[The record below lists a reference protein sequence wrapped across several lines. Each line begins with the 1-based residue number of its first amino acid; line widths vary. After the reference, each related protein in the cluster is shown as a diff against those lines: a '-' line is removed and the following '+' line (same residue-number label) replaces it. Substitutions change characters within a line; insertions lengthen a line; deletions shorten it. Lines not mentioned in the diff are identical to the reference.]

1 MANDPSSKPSFS
13 AGLKW
18 RAAFQVVSGIICVAA
33 VVVMVNYL
41 AGHYFVRFQLSA
53 RTRAELSPRT
63 LSLIKSLTNEV
74 NIILFYNRDDA
85 LYTTVSALL
94 KEYHLNNPKIS
105 VRTVDYTRDAAEA
118 EKVKMQYT
126 LPSSLLVT
134 HEKNWVIFDCEGR
147 KIVFPGNG
155 LAAYSYE
162 QKRNTNE
169 IEYVHKLVGFK
180 GEVTFTSALL
190 AVSNPKPLKAYFLQ
204 GHDEAN
210 PADEKDDA
218 GFGKFTI
225 LLQQNYI
232 LPQLLS
238 LAGTNSVPQD
248 CNLLIIAGP
257 TIAITNEELAK
268 ISQYLTDGG
277 RLFVLFNYY
286 SLNRPIGLEKVLATW
301 GVSVGNYII
310 KDPKNTSGGA
320 DVSVKHFS
328 KHPAV
333 NSLIKDSQLQLIYP
347 RAIGAID
354 ANPQVADAPKV
365 EEIAFSG
372 PQSVEMNNP
381 VAKPHSFPLM
391 VAVEKGNVKGVVT
404 ERGMTRLLV
413 VGDSLF
419 LDNQIIESPAH
430 RDFASYAVN
439 WLLDRTILLQ
449 GLGPRPVTE
458 YRVIMT
464 TSQMT
469 TVQWILLGAMPGAVL
484 LFGGLVWLR
493 RRK

>member
-1 MANDPSSKPSFS
+1 
-13 AGLKW
+13 
-18 RAAFQVVSGIICVAA
+18 
-33 VVVMVNYL
+33 
-41 AGHYFVRFQLSA
+41 
-53 RTRAELSPRT
+53 
-63 LSLIKSLTNEV
+63 
-74 NIILFYNRDDA
+74 
-85 LYTTVSALL
+85 
-94 KEYHLNNPKIS
+94 
-105 VRTVDYTRDAAEA
+105 
-118 EKVKMQYT
+118 
-126 LPSSLLVT
+126 
-134 HEKNWVIFDCEGR
+134 
-147 KIVFPGNG
+147 
-155 LAAYSYE
+155 
-162 QKRNTNE
+162 
-169 IEYVHKLVGFK
+169 VGFK
-180 GEVTFTSALL
+180 GEMAFTAMLL

-204 GHDEAN
+204 GHGEAD
-210 PADEKDDA
+210 PTDEKEQT
-218 GFGKFTI
+218 GFAKFASMV
-225 LLQQNYI
+225 QQNYI
-232 LPQLLS
+232 QPQLLS

-257 TIAITNEELAK
+257 TTAMTNEELAK

-277 RLFVLFNYY
+277 RLFVLFNAY

-301 GVSVGNYII
+301 GVSVGNYFI

-320 DVSVKHFS
+320 DVYVKNFS

-333 NSLIKDSQLQLIYP
+333 NSLIGSQLQLVYP

-354 ANPQVADAPKV
+354 ANLQVADAPKV

-449 GLGPRPVTE
+449 GPGPRPVTD